1 MAPDQS
7 RASLGSFLEL
17 SDAGKLRLSVGE
29 HGPRALVSELDLLQR
44 LMEFDPSKRITAQE
58 GVKHPYC
65 VQFHDAA
72 HEPVAAEKV
81 SIMIDDNEKKSTS
94 VYREKLYSEVM
105 PRFKEN
111 AKRKDGKAR

>member
-1 MAPDQS
+1 MGS
-7 RASLGSFLEL
+7 R
-17 SDAGKLRLSVGE
+17 
-29 HGPRALVSELDLLQR
+29 LDLLQR

>member
-1 MAPDQS
+1 MAPLAQAAGNYP
-7 RASLGSFLEL
+7 RWKEL
-17 SDAGKLRLSVGE
+17 FHNADE
-29 HGPRALVSELDLLQR
+29 NELDLLQR

>member
-1 MAPDQS
+1 MEGLFHNAD
-7 RASLGSFLEL
+7 EN
-17 SDAGKLRLSVGE
+17 
-29 HGPRALVSELDLLQR
+29 ELDLLQR

-94 VYREKLYSEVM
+94 VT
-105 PRFKEN
+105 
-111 AKRKDGKAR
+111 ARSYTRSDHALQGECEEEGRQGAVTADAPPPP